1 MSDKTFKRSARRIL
15 ERLGQ
20 PCVLTKH
27 NNGGSFDGYL
37 VHISRDVEV
46 VSPGN
51 SETTELRN
59 EAEMLVEDVGDLKK
73 RDVIDT
79 GAEQWTVAKKI
90 ANDGYT
96 IRVIVS
102 EE

>member
-1 MSDKTFKRSARRIL
+1 MSDKTFKRSAKRIL
-15 ERLGQ
+15 ARLGE
-20 PCVLTKH
+20 PCTLTQY
-27 NNGGSFDGYL
+27 NGGAVIEDCL

-59 EAEMLVEDVGDLKK
+59 EAEMLVEQVGDLKK

-79 GAEQWTVAKKI
+79 VTEQWTVAKKI

>member
-1 MSDKTFKRSARRIL
+1 MSDKTFKRSAKRIL
-15 ERLGQ
+15 ARLGEACTVTQ
-20 PCVLTKH
+20 H
-27 NNGGSFDGYL
+27 SGGAVIEQCL

-46 VSPGN
+46 VSPGH

-59 EAEMLVEDVGDLKK
+59 EAEMLVEQVGDLKK
-73 RDVIDT
+73 HDVIET
-79 GAEQWTVAKKI
+79 GTEQWTVAKKI

-102 EE
+102 D